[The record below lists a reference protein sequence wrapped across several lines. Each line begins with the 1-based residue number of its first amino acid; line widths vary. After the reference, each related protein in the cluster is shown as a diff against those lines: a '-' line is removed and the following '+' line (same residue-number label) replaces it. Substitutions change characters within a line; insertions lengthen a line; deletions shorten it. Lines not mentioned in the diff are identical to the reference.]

1 MNTIFTTSFG
11 RSSTFIW
18 LSISLSCSNKADEV
32 FTAFSKA
39 RDFFDRMRGG
49 TSLNGV
55 LSIGERTR
63 SDFDFPHGGLA
74 LSGVS
79 RFLLLVFT
87 GVDFVAVAFL
97 TKWYNWPKFRIL
109 RPHGLQTRSENLE
122 LPCTKENPT
131 WRTISLKTTPKHSF
145 RFEGLK
151 TFSDEEWLC
160 LVRFPNWI
168 LKETLKAYSCHSHSY
183 RTSRTI
189 CSRIWRLGS
198 TCVCFLPE
206 VVVKDLKIN
215 SFLLV
220 TFLFPEMQWSAT
232 NQGAYGILTVSSSRR
247 LFSLPPPPPPTVH
260 SNCKSKMAGRTNDPE
275 LLTLTLAR
283 TNKTPALQAIK
294 IIAFYVVFRGKD
306 YQWIL
311 YLTLSDGSV
320 VCTRLFL
327 FRRLFRWIIACRGKA
342 VHHFSA

>member
-1 MNTIFTTSFG
+1 MTKHLAFLFQQGRRGIHCVFKGERLFRPHERRNFPQRSPVNRGTNAFRFWFPPRWTSF
-11 RSSTFIW
+11 IW
-18 LSISLSCSNKADEV
+18 RVKVSFASFHWCRRRCSCA
-32 FTAFSKA
+32 
-39 RDFFDRMRGG
+39 
-49 TSLNGV
+49 
-55 LSIGERTR
+55 
-63 SDFDFPHGGLA
+63 
-74 LSGVS
+74 
-79 RFLLLVFT
+79 
-87 GVDFVAVAFL
+87 
-97 TKWYNWPKFRIL
+97 WYNWPKFRIL

-160 LVRFPNWI
+160 LGRFPNWI

-206 VVVKDLKIN
+206 VVVKDFKIN

-232 NQGAYGILTVSSSRR
+232 NQGAYGILTASSSRR

-306 YQWIL
+306 FQWIL
-311 YLTLSDGSV
+311 YLTLSDGSI